1 MFDINELRLVTSNEK
16 KLNEYNSFSNTGK
29 LQILKGKD
37 LPEVESPDPSTVIL
51 YKSISAGDKTVVE
64 DTSFVVDGAD
74 VGTNVRW
81 LLDSISTY
89 EGAKAEWIV
98 KLAVNVNEE
107 IHVYDGRIKG
117 VITSG
122 NVNEG
127 FGFDPIFIP
136 DGENKTL
143 SVLSKEGRKDD
154 FSARKIA
161 FNNML
166 LNKEP
171 IVYQIKDVP
180 EWTGKYQQEEPKK
193 IDNKKLKK
201 YKP

>member
-1 MFDINELRLVTSNEK
+1 MFDINLLKLVTSNEN

-37 LPEVESPDPSTVIL
+37 LPEVESPDPLTVIL
-51 YKSISAGDKTVVE
+51 YKSILAGNETIVE

-81 LLDSISTY
+81 LLDSISQH

-98 KLAVNVNEE
+98 KLAVNINEQV
-107 IHVYDGRIKG
+107 HVYDGRIKG
-117 VITSG
+117 TIHSG

-136 DGENKTL
+136 DGESKTL
-143 SVLSKEGRKDD
+143 HALSKEGRKDD

-171 IVYQIKDVP
+171 IVYKIKDMP
-180 EWTGKYQQEEPKK
+180 EWKGKYQQEEPKES
-193 IDNKKLKK
+193 KKVKK